1 MMGQRRSR
9 IVAAK
14 DFGKGSRHGAVAAA
28 VEVLEGRGPA
38 MAERYSGGWE
48 GLTGAAEG
56 GAKEWVCPSL
66 GFV

>member
-48 GLTGAAEG
+48 GLTGAAE
-56 GAKEWVCPSL
+56 
-66 GFV
+66 